1 MIHGFSIID
10 RRRPRNEVRQEEA
23 MQRHPVS
30 GWGLDGLRF
39 DVFLVY
45 RRSQEPGGPETEHVF
60 TCRAMD
66 YMGYQDK
73 SVRFDA
79 DRQVFALKLYR
90 TSWDPEAS
98 IETTATMELVVP
110 VEDVVAIVAQERHEN
125 YDEPDEVGEL
135 RAWPENV
142 RLSVLGVIALGTF
155 KVPQVPR

>member
-1 MIHGFSIID
+1 
-10 RRRPRNEVRQEEA
+10 

-45 RRSQEPGGPETEHVF
+45 RRRQEPGGPETEHVF

>member
-1 MIHGFSIID
+1 
-10 RRRPRNEVRQEEA
+10 
-23 MQRHPVS
+23 
-30 GWGLDGLRF
+30 
-39 DVFLVY
+39 
-45 RRSQEPGGPETEHVF
+45 
-60 TCRAMD
+60 MD